1 MEAVLSTD
9 QVNVI
14 RESIARGNFSTER
27 HVRMLVEKGFSKE
40 IAEQLVA
47 GKVKAYREELFQEK
61 ITVQDDQE
69 VQKITDLAAIMVA
82 LAGPVF
88 EVRSVLWYL
97 VAAVLA
103 GSAGYFG
110 HRSKPVAG
118 ITGAVLLVLLF
129 PFTYSFYFSGRSS
142 YLRIELIIP
151 MLMALVPAYVAS
163 FIISKVCYSEY
174 E

>member
-1 MEAVLSTD
+1 MEAMLSTD

-27 HVRMLVEKGFSKE
+27 HVRILVEKGFSKD
-40 IAEQLVA
+40 IAEKLVSEE
-47 GKVKAYREELFQEK
+47 VQAYRNELFQEK
-61 ITVQDDQE
+61 ITGQDNQE
-69 VQKITDLAAIMVA
+69 AQKIGQMVALMVA

-88 EVRSVLWYL
+88 EVTSILWYL
-97 VAAVLA
+97 VAVAVS

-118 ITGAVLLVLLF
+118 ITGGVILVLLF

-142 YLRIELIIP
+142 YIGIELIIP
-151 MLMALVPAYVAS
+151 MLMALIPAYAAL
-163 FIISKVCYSEY
+163 FIISKVFYSDY

>member
-1 MEAVLSTD
+1 MEAMLSTD

-14 RESIARGNFSTER
+14 RESIARGNFSAER
-27 HVRMLVEKGFSKE
+27 HVRILAEKGFSKD
-40 IAEQLVA
+40 IAERLVA
-47 GKVKAYREELFQEK
+47 DEVKAYRDELFQEK
-61 ITVQDDQE
+61 ITVQDNQE
-69 VQKITDLAAIMVA
+69 VQKISDLAAIMVA

-88 EVRSVLWYL
+88 EVRSILWYL
-97 VAAVLA
+97 VAAAIA

-118 ITGAVLLVLLF
+118 ITAGVLLVLLF

-142 YLRIELIIP
+142 YIRIELIIP
-151 MLMALVPAYVAS
+151 MLMALVPACVAL
-163 FIISKVCYSEY
+163 FIISKVFYSEY

>member
-27 HVRMLVEKGFSKE
+27 HVRILVEKGFSQD
-40 IAEQLVA
+40 IAERLVA
-47 GKVKAYREELFQEK
+47 DEVKAYREELFQEK
-61 ITVQDDQE
+61 VTVQDDQE
-69 VQKITDLAAIMVA
+69 VQKISEMAAIMVA

-88 EVRSVLWYL
+88 EVKSVLWYL
-97 VAAVLA
+97 VAAAIA

-151 MLMALVPAYVAS
+151 MLMALVPAYVAL

>member
-9 QVNVI
+9 QANVI

-27 HVRMLVEKGFSKE
+27 HVRTLVEKGFSQD
-40 IAEQLVA
+40 IAEKLVA
-47 GKVKAYREELFQEK
+47 DEVKAYREELFQEK
-61 ITVQDDQE
+61 VTVQDDQE
-69 VQKITDLAAIMVA
+69 VQKISELAAVMVA
-82 LAGPVF
+82 VAGPVF
-88 EVRSVLWYL
+88 EVRSMLWYL
-97 VAAVLA
+97 VAAALA

-118 ITGAVLLVLLF
+118 ITGGVLLVLLF

-151 MLMALVPAYVAS
+151 MLMALVPAYVAL
-163 FIISKVCYSEY
+163 FIISKVFYSEY

>member
-47 GKVKAYREELFQEK
+47 GEVKAYREELFQEK

-151 MLMALVPAYVAS
+151 MLMALVPAYVAF
-163 FIISKVCYSEY
+163 FIISKVCYSKY